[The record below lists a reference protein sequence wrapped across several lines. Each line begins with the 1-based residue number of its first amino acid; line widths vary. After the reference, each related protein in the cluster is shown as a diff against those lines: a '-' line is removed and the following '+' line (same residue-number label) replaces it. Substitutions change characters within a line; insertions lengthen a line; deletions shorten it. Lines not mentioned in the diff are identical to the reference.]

1 MSTQFGAVP
10 PENGGERAMATQAV
24 LAQAVTEFA
33 GAWDAAGEPPELA
46 AHLPAEG
53 ALRRSALIEL
63 IKVDLHHRSV
73 RKYVGKRLD
82 EYRAEFPEL
91 DAAPLPPDLIY
102 EEITARRQLDK
113 HVDLTEYEQ
122 QYSQQ
127 MARIA
132 DRLDA
137 DHFRS
142 TLLTDPAALATL
154 DTINPGATVDDFDM
168 LILLGQGA
176 FGRVFLAR
184 QRSMQRLVAVKISH
198 DRGSEGQTLAQ
209 LDHEHIVRVFDQR
222 QIADQHL
229 KLMYMQYVPGGT
241 LLGVLRLLRR
251 TGVEGKTGRLL
262 LEAVDQ
268 AAANGGVLEPQPSAT
283 RAELARLSWPET
295 VAWLGSRLASAL
307 DYANHA
313 GVLHRD
319 IKPANV
325 LLTVDG
331 QPKLAD
337 FNISFS
343 RHIPGAS
350 PAAYFGGSLA
360 YMSPEQL
367 EACHPSMT
375 TTAADLDTRSDLYA
389 LAVVLWELL
398 TGRLPFDDERSAGES
413 DTSLERM
420 IELRRRPIGD
430 RLAADIPPDC
440 PPVLQHALL
449 TCLSPDPADRF
460 ATGTELAHQ
469 LELTLDRTARD
480 LIDPPS
486 RSIRARLRMRPM
498 PVVTLASVL
507 GQFLGALY
515 LSAHN
520 TRLLDAALTPDA
532 SAQLQRL
539 ATVLGAIGYP
549 VGVVALLYWCRLVF
563 LVPDGLRRG
572 KHFDQQTL
580 ARARADTLS
589 CGDRIAVVGFTGWV
603 LSLVIF
609 LTQLHYT
616 ADLSTG
622 FTINL
627 IASHLVAAAVAVV
640 YSYFPVTFFVL
651 RWYYPGLVGSGQT
664 SPDDAVR
671 LRRLARRS
679 RIYLGIAASVPLI
692 GVAGGLIYL
701 DAAQQ
706 QMVIGPIVI
715 LCVVSLFAFVGAL
728 RVFYALESDLHALNR
743 IVDPRSRRSG

>member
-1 MSTQFGAVP
+1 MDTQLGAVP
-10 PENGGERAMATQAV
+10 PESGGDRAKATQTV
-24 LAQAVTEFA
+24 LAQAVAEFA
-33 GAWDAAGEPPELA
+33 GAWESAPEPPELA
-46 AHLPAEG
+46 AHLPAED

-63 IKVDLHHRSV
+63 IKVDLHHRSI
-73 RKYVGKRLD
+73 RRQAGKRLD
-82 EYRAEFPEL
+82 QYRAEFPEL
-91 DAAPLPPDLIY
+91 DIAPLPPDLIY
-102 EEITARRQLDK
+102 EEITARRLLDQDL
-113 HVDLTEYEQ
+113 DLTEYEQ
-122 QYSQQ
+122 RYTQQ
-127 MARIA
+127 MTQIA

-137 DHFRS
+137 DHFRT
-142 TLLTDPAALATL
+142 TLLADPAAQATL
-154 DTINPGATVDDFDM
+154 DTITPGATVDDFDM

-262 LEAVDQ
+262 LDAVDQ
-268 AAANGGVLEPQPSAT
+268 AAASSGVLEPQPSET
-283 RAELARLSWPET
+283 RAQLARHSWPET
-295 VAWLGSRLASAL
+295 VAWLGSRLAAAL

-367 EACHPSMT
+367 EACHPSMA

-398 TGRLPFDDERSAGES
+398 TGRLPFDDGRSAGES

-420 IELRRRPIGD
+420 IELRRRPIAA
-430 RLAADIPPDC
+430 RFAADIPPDC
-440 PPVLQHALL
+440 PAVLQHALL

-460 ATGTELAHQ
+460 ATGAELANQ
-469 LELTLDRTARD
+469 LDLTLDRAARD
-480 LIDPPS
+480 LVDPPS
-486 RSIRARLRMRPM
+486 HSIRAKLQMRPM
-498 PVVTLASVL
+498 PVVTLSSVL
-507 GQFLGALY
+507 GQFLGVLY
-515 LSAHN
+515 LWAHCA
-520 TRLLDAALTPDA
+520 RLLNEELTPGD
-532 SAQLQRL
+532 SARLFRL
-539 ATVLGAIGYP
+539 AVLIGVIGYP
-549 VGVVALLYWCRLVF
+549 IGIVVLLYWCRLVF
-563 LVPDGLRRG
+563 LVPYGLRRG
-572 KHFDQQTL
+572 KHFDEQTL
-580 ARARADTLS
+580 AHARAATLA
-589 CGDRIAVVGFTGWV
+589 CGDRITLVSFAGWA
-603 LSLVIF
+603 LSLAIF
-609 LTQLHYT
+609 LPQLQAG
-616 ADLSTG
+616 ADLTTR

-627 IASHLVAAAVAVV
+627 IASLIVAAAVAVV
-640 YSYFPVTFFVL
+640 YSYFPITFFVL
-651 RWYYPGLVGSGQT
+651 RWYYPGLLGTGQT
-664 SPDDAVR
+664 FPDDAVR

-679 RIYLGIAASVPLI
+679 RIYLGVAASVPLI
-692 GVAGGLIYL
+692 GVATGLIFL
-701 DAAQQ
+701 NAAQQ
-706 QMVIGPIVI
+706 QTVIAPTVI
-715 LCVVSLFAFVGAL
+715 LCTVCLFAFVGAL
-728 RVFYALESDLHALNR
+728 RIFYTLESDLHALDR
-743 IVDPRSRRSG
+743 IVDPRSRRPE